1 MTFEE
6 KLDKIR
12 SPKLQNQ
19 KETAI
24 VLSAVEATL
33 KEQHHSQTPTG
44 YFVALLA
51 LLTQA
56 NLPNNGVANDH
67 LASSVVYLLDLV
79 IGHVP
84 AALLRT
90 KFSQILTHIA
100 PVLTSE
106 DATAPLLRSSIGCLE
121 SLLVAQDGAAWTLSQ
136 IQISPRRAVAGLL
149 SLASDQRPK
158 VRKRAQD
165 AITQILKH
173 PPPTPSLDHPVADM
187 CAETA
192 MRTLTDALAVSSV
205 STRKSKDSMQEH
217 HQPGLIHA
225 LQLVKAISSAS
236 GGWPSRKIE
245 QLCKVLMG
253 VSKSNNKYLTMA
265 AFEVFEVMFQGMA
278 DQISASKLPRLMEA
292 LSELKPSHNDSQ
304 LLPPWIAVISRAYDV
319 SAQIDPQGTFH
330 KLPEIFFQVSEFLS
344 SASHEIRVSASECL
358 ISFLVNCVPDSVIA
372 EPSIV
377 DEEILEKVARAAQ
390 DLLSLKFQAAWM
402 EVFNIEAMLFEALQW
417 RAIPLA
423 QSIVTTIGE
432 LRASE
437 SFNGKKEADV
447 VLGKAIQSMGPEAVL
462 GMLPLNLIRSQKGQ
476 PGRAWL
482 LPLLRDNVIN
492 TNLAHFRSEF
502 VPLSE
507 AMYERVIDHGEAE
520 KTMEVKIFETIVH
533 QTWALF
539 PGYANL
545 PLDLVEAFDQEFAEL
560 LSNLLYSQPELRPDI
575 CRGLQTLVESNQ
587 EILAVD
593 ADEHENLKRSRVTKS
608 SAQSNLDHLA
618 VFAGNLLAV
627 LFNVYTQTLPQFR
640 GYILQC
646 INAYLSITKERA
658 STIRSFIIPRSH
670 NQELLDTF
678 VRVNEM
684 FETSLAETS
693 IQPQP
698 MKQHSKDTSSNQMPP
713 TTHTLMDLIIT
724 LSIYLPLAT
733 FVQLSTLTSRI
744 LPLTKDPQLQKKAYK
759 LLPRLATSDNGALAL
774 GSRSKDL
781 QSLLLT
787 SAATASAPARRD
799 RLLSLATIVN
809 HLPNSDL
816 HFIPAIL
823 SEAVIATKE
832 SNEKARSA
840 AFDLLVLMGRK
851 MGEGGTIEQS
861 KIPHMDAAA
870 LTVEASLEEFFTMVS
885 AGLVGETP
893 HMISA
898 SITALTRILYE
909 FHKQLPRTVIED
921 LVSTLT
927 LFLTSNNREVVR
939 SCLGFTKVI
948 VVSLPTEVVQPKL
961 QALVPGVLG
970 WSKEHKSRFR
980 AKVKHIIERMIRRF
994 GIEEVEQWCPEDGKK
1009 LVQNIRKTKERRKRK
1024 KSEAAEEA
1032 SEVDEGRKVSRK
1044 GRFESEYEE
1053 AIYDSDDDEDSD
1065 IDSSDDDRVPKAKTK
1080 NQKGATTGRGTY
1092 ITELPDDEPLDL
1104 LSANAL
1110 SHISS
1115 SQPRQFKARTKTRAK
1130 VDLDGKLV
1138 FGNGNEKGQAKDN
1151 ADQMAV
1157 DPGEGPGEG
1166 TLEGGINAYVEAI
1179 RGRDAV
1185 QRGRGGRLKFSNK
1198 RQRGGDEMDLDDEE
1212 ATENRKQRT
1221 VSEAL
1226 VKARGSEMNGGSRRI
1241 MTHRGGRGGTSNGLV
1256 KNSFDPKTQRK
1267 GLGVQKVKGGRV
1279 GKTTAVRR

>member
-1 MTFEE
+1 MLLEE
-6 KLDKIR
+6 RLDKIR

-24 VLSAVEATL
+24 VLSAVEDTL
-33 KEQHHSQTPTG
+33 KEQHHDQTPTG
-44 YFVALLA
+44 YLAALLA
-51 LLTQA
+51 LLSQA
-56 NLPNNGVANDH
+56 NIPKNGTINND

-84 AALLRT
+84 AALLRA
-90 KFSQILTHIA
+90 KLSQILTSIA
-100 PVLTSE
+100 PSLTNE

-121 SLLVAQDGAAWTLSQ
+121 SLLVAQDGTAWTLPQ
-136 IQISPRRAVAGLL
+136 TQISPRRAVAGLL
-149 SLASDQRPK
+149 ALASDQRPK

-165 AITQILKH
+165 AITHILQH

-192 MRTLTDALAVSSV
+192 MRTLSDALAVSNASR
-205 STRKSKDSMQEH
+205 RKSKESLQENN
-217 HQPGLIHA
+217 QPGLIHA
-225 LQLVKAISSAS
+225 LHLVKAISAAS

-245 QLCKVLMG
+245 PLCEVLMG
-253 VSKSNNKYLTMA
+253 VSRSNNEYLTMA

-278 DQISASKLPRLMEA
+278 DQFSSSKLPRLMEA
-292 LSELKPSHNDSQ
+292 LSELKPSQNDSQ
-304 LLPPWIAVISRAYDV
+304 LLPPWIAVISRGYDV
-319 SAQIDPQGTFH
+319 SAQIDPEGTFH
-330 KLPEIFFQVSEFLS
+330 KLPELFRKVSEFLS

-372 EPSIV
+372 EPSIL
-377 DEEILEKVARAAQ
+377 DEKTLGKVAQSAQ
-390 DLLSLKFQAAWM
+390 DLLNVRFQAAWM
-402 EVFNIEAMLFEALQW
+402 EVFNVEAAFFEALRW
-417 RAIPLA
+417 RAVPLA
-423 QSIVTTIGE
+423 RNIVTTVGE
-432 LRASE
+432 LRASD

-447 VLGKAIQSMGPEAVL
+447 VIGKAIQYMGPEAFL
-462 GMLPLNLIRSQKGQ
+462 GIVPLNLVRSQKGQ

-507 AMYERVIDHGEAE
+507 AMYQRVIDHGESE

-545 PLDLVEAFDQEFAEL
+545 PLDLVQAFDQEFAEL
-560 LSNLLYSQPELRPDI
+560 LSNLLYSQPQLRPDI
-575 CRGLQTLVESNQ
+575 CRGLQILVESNQ
-587 EILAVD
+587 EILAVN
-593 ADEHENLKRSRVTKS
+593 AEEHEILIWSRMTKS

-618 VFAGNLLAV
+618 TFSGNLLAV
-627 LFNVYTQTLPQFR
+627 LFNVYSQTLPQYR

-646 INAYLSITKERA
+646 INAYLSITKEK
-658 STIRSFIIPRSH
+658 
-670 NQELLDTF
+670 ELLETF
-678 VRVNEM
+678 TRVTEM
-684 FETSLAETS
+684 LGNALIETAT
-693 IQPQP
+693 QPQTT
-698 MKQHSKDTSSNQMPP
+698 KQQAKQSSSNQMPP

-724 LSIYLPLAT
+724 LSIYLPLST
-733 FVQLSTLTSRI
+733 FAQLFTLTSRI
-744 LPLTKDPQLQKKAYK
+744 LPLTDDPQLQKKAYK
-759 LLPRLATSDNGALAL
+759 LLPRLAISENGALAL
-774 GSRSKDL
+774 GDRNKDL
-781 QSLLLT
+781 QSLLLS
-787 SAATASAPARRD
+787 SAVTASAPARRD
-799 RLLSLATIVN
+799 RLLSLATTVN
-809 HLPNSDL
+809 HLPKRDL

-832 SNEKARSA
+832 ANEKARSA
-840 AFDLLVLMGRK
+840 AFDLLVLMGQK
-851 MGEGGTIEQS
+851 MGEGGTIQQS
-861 KIPHMDAAA
+861 RIPHMDPAAP
-870 LTVEASLEEFFTMVS
+870 TVGASLEEFFTMVS

-893 HMISA
+893 HMVSA
-898 SITALTRILYE
+898 SITALTRMLYE
-909 FHKQLPRTVIED
+909 FHRQLPQNVVED
-921 LVSTLT
+921 LVSTVS
-927 LFLTSNNREVVR
+927 LFLTSNNREIVR

-948 VVSLPTEVVQPKL
+948 VVSLSMEVVLPRL
-961 QALVPGVLG
+961 EALVPGLLS

-994 GIEEVEQWCPEDGKK
+994 GIQEVEKWCPEDGKK
-1009 LVQNIRKTKERRKRK
+1009 LVQNIKKTKERKKRK
-1024 KSEAAEEA
+1024 KSEAAEDGGED
-1032 SEVDEGRKVSRK
+1032 DEEKRISRK

-1065 IDSSDDDRVPKAKTK
+1065 VASEGDDGPPKSKMNNSKT
-1080 NQKGATTGRGTY
+1080 ATTGRGTY

-1104 LSANAL
+1104 LSASAL
-1110 SHISS
+1110 SHISTS
-1115 SQPRQFKARTKTRAK
+1115 KPVQLKARPRTKAK

-1138 FGNGNEKGQAKDN
+1138 FGNGDGKGNGGDD

-1157 DPGEGPGEG
+1157 DREEDPGDG

-1198 RQRGGDEMDLDDEE
+1198 RNRGGDEMEVGDEE
-1212 ATENRKQRT
+1212 AAGDRKQRNAKGT
-1221 VSEAL
+1221 P
-1226 VKARGSEMNGGSRRI
+1226 VKARGYELNGSRRGT
-1241 MTHRGGRGGTSNGLV
+1241 MANRGRRDGVRNNLAKKRT
-1256 KNSFDPKTQRK
+1256 DPKMQRR

-1279 GKTTAVRR
+1279 EKATTSRR

>member
-56 NLPNNGVANDH
+56 HLPNNGVANDH

-84 AALLRT
+84 AAILRT
-90 KFSQILTHIA
+90 KFSQILTYIA

-136 IQISPRRAVAGLL
+136 AQISPRRAMAGLL

-192 MRTLTDALAVSSV
+192 MRTLTDALAGASV
-205 STRKSKDSMQEH
+205 SKRKSKDYMQEH
-217 HQPGLIHA
+217 NQPGLIHA
-225 LQLVKAISSAS
+225 LQLVKAISLAS

-245 QLCKVLMG
+245 QLCEVLMG
-253 VSKSNNKYLTMA
+253 VSRSNNKYLTMA

-278 DQISASKLPRLMEA
+278 DQFSALKLPRLMEA
-292 LSELKPSHNDSQ
+292 LSELKPSQNDSQ

-330 KLPEIFFQVSEFLS
+330 KLPELFDQVSEFLS

-358 ISFLVNCVPDSVIA
+358 ISFLINCVPDSVIA
-372 EPSIV
+372 EPSIT
-377 DEEILEKVARAAQ
+377 EGRTLEKVVCAAQ
-390 DLLSLKFQAAWM
+390 DLLSIKFQAAWM
-402 EVFNIEAMLFEALQW
+402 EVFNVQAVLFEALRW

-423 QSIVTTIGE
+423 QSIVATIGE

-482 LPLLRDNVIN
+482 LPLLRDNVMN

-507 AMYERVIDHGEAE
+507 AMYQRVIDHGEAE

-545 PLDLVEAFDQEFAEL
+545 PLDLVPAFDQEFAEL

-593 ADEHENLKRSRVTKS
+593 ADEHENPKRSRVTKT

-658 STIRSFIIPRSH
+658 STIRSFIIFRSYK
-670 NQELLDTF
+670 QELLDTF
-678 VRVNEM
+678 MRVIEM
-684 FETSLAETS
+684 FDTSLAETS

-698 MKQHSKDTSSNQMPP
+698 MKQQSKDTSSNQMPP

-733 FVQLSTLTSRI
+733 FAQLFTLNSRI
-744 LPLTKDPQLQKKAYK
+744 LPLANDPQLQKKAYK

-799 RLLSLATIVN
+799 RLLSLATIVY
-809 HLPNSDL
+809 HLPKSDL
-816 HFIPAIL
+816 HFIPATL

-861 KIPHMDAAA
+861 KIPHMDAEAP
-870 LTVEASLEEFFTMVS
+870 TVEASLEEFFTMVS

-909 FHKQLPRTVIED
+909 FHKQLPQNVIED

-980 AKVKHIIERMIRRF
+980 AKVKHIVERMIRRF
-994 GIEEVEQWCPEDGKK
+994 GIREVEQWCPEDGKK
-1009 LVQNIRKTKERRKRK
+1009 LVQNIRKTKERKKRK
-1024 KSEAAEEA
+1024 KSEAAEET
-1032 SEVDEGRKVSRK
+1032 SEVGEVRKISRK

-1065 IDSSDDDRVPKAKTK
+1065 IDCSDDDPAPKAKTK
-1080 NQKGATTGRGTY
+1080 NQKAATTGRGTY

-1115 SQPRQFKARTKTRAK
+1115 SQPIQFKARTKTKAK

-1138 FGNGNEKGQAKDN
+1138 FGNGNEKGQAKNN

-1157 DPGEGPGEG
+1157 DPRAGPGDG
-1166 TLEGGINAYVEAI
+1166 TLKGGINAYVEAI

-1198 RQRGGDEMDLDDEE
+1198 RQRGGDEMDVDDEE
-1212 ATENRKQRT
+1212 ATETRKQRT

-1241 MTHRGGRGGTSNGLV
+1241 MTNRGGRGGASNGLV
-1256 KNSFDPKTQRK
+1256 KNRFNPKTQRK